1 MYKVYRIEFGDTI
14 DDIIKKSGSTMEELI
29 NLNGEFE
36 VIPGIY
42 IVIPNNKNQL
52 FDIYKVKSGDNMFSL
67 SQKYDIDINDLL
79 ALNGLNK
86 DDYIYPNQEILV
98 PNSNLK
104 VYITK
109 NDDTIKGIIEKLRI
123 NIEDIINQNDK
134 IYLLPDQLI
143 IYKKEENL

>member
-36 VIPGIY
+36 VIPGNY

-134 IYLLPDQLI
+134 IYLLPDKLI

>member
-36 VIPGIY
+36 VIPGNY

-98 PNSNLK
+98 PNSNSK

>member
-36 VIPGIY
+36 VIPGNY